1 MNTINIGNNKIN
13 RHIIIKRRN
22 KKQNE
27 IHLKDLEFSEHPKL
41 DISKKEELTLDNNIK
56 NNIFNNFSDNNTN
69 LDKIISLKIPKIKIN
84 LYTIN
89 HNNKKSVII
98 SSEKNN
104 RPISCKVHKSKEK
117 KIIRKRNINSNYSMQ
132 CNNNSPQ
139 LNKERIEQNENM
151 TSLSYFNIVQ
161 QNNLTLLSNHLDNL
175 VDKKKSMNKKIQHKN
190 RNELILNYNNKK
202 ISIPKG
208 KQTNEY
214 SRQNINIYKKK
225 SIPNKYSFSNNN
237 TYSNTIAD
245 ISYLTKEQKAKN
257 NKDNQEIYN
266 NLIKNRIKNNKVLKF
281 IQDGNAI
288 RNKNR
293 TDLINSKNYNFI
305 NLSYNSPSAIS
316 NIPNQR
322 INTNNYIKKN
332 SIAFNHKDINVFRNN
347 YYIYNYINKDTNN
360 ITFD

>member
-1 MNTINIGNNKIN
+1 MNTINIGDNKIN

-41 DISKKEELTLDNNIK
+41 DISKKEESKVDNNIK

-89 HNNKKSVII
+89 HNNKKSIII

-104 RPISCKVHKSKEK
+104 RPISCKVYKSKEK
-117 KIIRKRNINSNYSMQ
+117 KIIRKRNTNPNYSIL
-132 CNNNSPQ
+132 CNNNSSQ
-139 LNKERIEQNENM
+139 LNKERIIQNENM

-161 QNNLTLLSNHLDNL
+161 QNNLTLLSNYLDNL
-175 VDKKKSMNKKIQHKN
+175 VDKKKSINKKIHQKN
-190 RNELILNYNNKK
+190 RNELIFNYNNK

-208 KQTNEY
+208 KQISEY
-214 SRQNINIYKKK
+214 SKQNINIYKKK
-225 SIPNKYSFSNNN
+225 SIPKKYSFSNNN
-237 TYSNTIAD
+237 THSNTIAD
-245 ISYLTKEQKAKN
+245 ISYLTNEQKTNN
-257 NKDNQEIYN
+257 NKGNQEIYN
-266 NLIKNRIKNNKVLKF
+266 NLIRNKIKNNKVLKF

-293 TDLINSKNYNFI
+293 TDLINSKDYNYI
-305 NLSYNSPSAIS
+305 NLSYNSQSAIS

-322 INTNNYIKKN
+322 INTNNNIKKK
-332 SIAFNHKDINVFRNN
+332 SIVFNHKDINVFRNN